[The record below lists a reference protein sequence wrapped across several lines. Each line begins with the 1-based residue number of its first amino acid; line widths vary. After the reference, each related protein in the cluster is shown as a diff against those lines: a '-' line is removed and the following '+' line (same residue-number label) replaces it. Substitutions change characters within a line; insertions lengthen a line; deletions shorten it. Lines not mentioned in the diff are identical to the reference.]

1 MEQELVKPNA
11 DTDDITLQKFIRFCG
26 KALSLAGILILLW
39 WLGLAIFFPLEGMEK
54 GYLNLVQ
61 DSDWLWVNIIG
72 LIATMLL
79 AVGFLGL
86 YLKQAKETGLLGF
99 IGFLF
104 AFFGSLL
111 FMCIQYIETILWPI
125 FTEHAQGLLEQKGA
139 MFTDTVFTIFY
150 LIMGFSLALGFIILG
165 IATLRAKILSRWGA
179 LLTMIGGVL
188 FSLVV
193 SVIIVRTV
201 GIVFL
206 AAGLV
211 WLGLGIGKRDR
222 EL

>member
-1 MEQELVKPNA
+1 M
-11 DTDDITLQKFIRFCG
+11 TMIKFIRFGG

-61 DSDWLWVNIIG
+61 DSDWLWVNIVG

-99 IGFLF
+99 IGFLL

-111 FMCIQYIETILWPI
+111 FMCIQYIETVLWPI
-125 FTEHAQGLLEQKGA
+125 FTEHAQSLLEHEGA
-139 MFTDTVFTIFY
+139 MFTDMVFKVFY

-179 LLTMIGGVL
+179 LLMMIGGVV
-188 FSLVV
+188 FSLVI
-193 SVIIVRTV
+193 SLIIVRTI
-201 GIVFL
+201 GIVLL

-211 WLGLGIGKRDR
+211 WLGWGIGKDN
-222 EL
+222 

>member
-1 MEQELVKPNA
+1 MTIQNFV
-11 DTDDITLQKFIRFCG
+11 RFGG

-54 GYLNLVQ
+54 GYLNLAQ
-61 DSDWLWVNIIG
+61 DSDWLWVNIVG

-86 YLKQAKETGLLGF
+86 YLKQAKETGMLGF

-111 FMCIQYIETILWPI
+111 FMCVQYIETVLWPI
-125 FTEHAQGLLEQKGA
+125 FTEHALGLLEHEGA

-150 LIMGFSLALGFIILG
+150 LIMGYSLALGFIILG
-165 IATLRAKILSRWGA
+165 VTTLRAKILSKWGA
-179 LLTMIGGVL
+179 LLMMIGGAI
-188 FSLVV
+188 FSLVI
-193 SVIIVRTV
+193 SVIIVRTI
-201 GIVFL
+201 GIVLL

-211 WLGLGIGKRDR
+211 WLGWEIGKDSR
-222 EL
+222 ET

>member
-1 MEQELVKPNA
+1 MTK
-11 DTDDITLQKFIRFCG
+11 IKFIRFSG

-39 WLGLAIFFPLEGMEK
+39 WLGLAIFFPLEGMET

-72 LIATMLL
+72 LTATMLL
-79 AVGFLGL
+79 AVGLLGL

-125 FTEHAQGLLEQKGA
+125 FAEHAQSLLEHEGA

-165 IATLRAKILSRWGA
+165 IATLRAKILSKWGA
-179 LLTMIGGVL
+179 LLMMIGGAV
-188 FSLVV
+188 FSLVI
-193 SVIIVRTV
+193 SVIIVRTI
-201 GIVFL
+201 GIVLL

-211 WLGLGIGKRDR
+211 WLGWGIGKGNR
-222 EL
+222 ET

>member
-1 MEQELVKPNA
+1 M
-11 DTDDITLQKFIRFCG
+11 TTQKFIRFGG

-39 WLGLAIFFPLEGMEK
+39 WLGLAVFFPLEGMET

-61 DSDWLWVNIIG
+61 DSDWLWVNIVG

-79 AVGFLGL
+79 AVGLLGL
-86 YLKQAKETGLLGF
+86 YLKQVKETGLLGF

-111 FMCIQYIETILWPI
+111 FMCVQYIETVLWPI
-125 FTEHAQGLLEQKGA
+125 FTEHAQGLLEHKGS
-139 MFTDTVFTIFY
+139 MFTDTGFMTFY
-150 LIMGFSLALGFIILG
+150 LIMGFSLALGFILLG
-165 IATLRAKILSRWGA
+165 AATLRAKILSRWGA
-179 LLTMIGGVL
+179 LLMMVGGVV
-188 FSLVV
+188 FSLVI

-201 GIVFL
+201 GIFLL

-211 WLGLGIGKRDR
+211 WLGWEIGKDVR
-222 EL
+222 EA